1 MRQGALLLLQLLLC
15 GYCWTA
21 HGAARA
27 ATGPSTSGN
36 ERVVV
41 QAPTTR
47 PVLLQ
52 SMINPAV
59 EAVIFQ
65 TPRFTLVPAAWA
77 YISAETPLVLSR
89 NFTISSQLLPP
100 TVIDYSLLDMKV
112 ELQQGT
118 NYLFDNVVLMNIR
131 YSDTIKLFGF
141 WA

>member
-1 MRQGALLLLQLLLC
+1 MRQGALLLLQLLL
-15 GYCWTA
+15 YLWTA
-21 HGAARA
+21 HGAPTRA

-41 QAPTTR
+41 QAPTTQ
-47 PVLLQ
+47 PVILQ
-52 SMINPAV
+52 GMINTAV

-65 TPRFTLVPAAWA
+65 TPQFTLVPAAWA

-112 ELQQGT
+112 ELQSGT
-118 NYLFDNVVLMNIR
+118 NYLFDNVLLMNIR
-131 YSDTIKLFGF
+131 YSGQSSCLG
-141 WA
+141 